1 MTALRQAVGDSAS
14 KKSLFQVIIQHLCPV
29 NDPNQPRVFFRRL
42 DFFVY
47 ARHGHELMGWK
58 SPIIEPLYVLFKCTA
73 IISERQLQSRE
84 ALLRGSL

>member
-1 MTALRQAVGDSAS
+1 MHGAARRQE
-14 KKSLFQVIIQHLCPV
+14 Q
-29 NDPNQPRVFFRRL
+29 PN
-42 DFFVY
+42 VY
-47 ARHGHELMGWK
+47 ARHGHELMGLN